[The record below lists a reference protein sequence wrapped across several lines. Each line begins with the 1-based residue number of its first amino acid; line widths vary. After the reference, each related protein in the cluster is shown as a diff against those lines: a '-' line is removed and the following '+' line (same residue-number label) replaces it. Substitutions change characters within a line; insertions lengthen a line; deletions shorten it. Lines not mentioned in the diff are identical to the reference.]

1 MDYRKHFYIKVFV
14 HPIRY
19 KKDILKYLK
28 EMKSEWD
35 ASRA

>member
-1 MDYRKHFYIKVFV
+1 MEKSDKHS
-14 HPIRY
+14 PE
-19 KKDILKYLK
+19 DLLKYLQ